1 MARLISPEDGFV
13 FDTHT
18 DIQNTF
24 IQKIHAE
31 GIDAALEWL
40 LGVKNDIERTYPRT
54 LSLKW
59 ADDGAAIHTVEVSE
73 TDDFADPFISVTVSG
88 TECEIENLKIGQK
101 YFWRVDGGEM
111 RTFTTAQGA
120 PRFIKIDG
128 ALNVRDI
135 GGGKIKQGLLY
146 RGSELERYFNIT
158 EAGKHTFCDVLK
170 IRTQMDLRIECQGKL
185 EKSPAGDS
193 VALVQLGYRPYMEVF
208 EDQHKAGICRIME
221 FLTHEENYPVYFH
234 CMGGA
239 DRTGMI
245 ALYLRALAGESDD
258 EIHTDY
264 ELTGLSTYAGGAAE
278 GATGFRNRK
287 ASYYTAFL
295 DALEEFAPGG
305 TLAEKVPAFLIHCGV
320 PQAQIAKILSI
331 IKK

>member
-1 MARLISPEDGFV
+1 MVRLISPEDGYL

-24 IQKIHAE
+24 IEKIHAD
-31 GIDAALEWL
+31 GTDAALDWL
-40 LGVKNDIERTYPRT
+40 LTVKNDTERTYPRQLTFVWEADGVSPHT
-54 LSLKW
+54 LEI
-59 ADDGAAIHTVEVSE
+59 AEDA
-73 TDDFADPFISVTVSG
+73 DFADPFVTVSVDG
-88 TECEIENLKIGQK
+88 TECTVGNFKIGQT
-101 YFWRVDGGEM
+101 YFWRVDGGEV
-111 RTFTTAQGA
+111 RSFTTKADA

-135 GGGKIKQGLLY
+135 GGGKLKQGLLY
-146 RGSELERYFNIT
+146 RGSEIERYFNIT
-158 EAGKHTFCDVLK
+158 EAGRRTFTDVLG
-170 IRTQMDLRIECQGKL
+170 IRTQLDLRIECQGKL

-208 EDQHKAGICRIME
+208 EDVHKAGIVQIME
-221 FLTHEENYPVYFH
+221 FLTHEENYPVYIH

-264 ELTGLSTYAGGAAE
+264 ELTGLSTYAGGQTE
-278 GATGFRNRK
+278 GAHGFRNRR
-287 ASYYTAFL
+287 APYYAAFL
-295 DALEEFAPGG
+295 DALDKYAPGG
-305 TLAEKVPAFLIHCGV
+305 TLADKVPRFLMECGV
-320 PQAQIAKILSI
+320 TAAQIAKILSI
-331 IKK
+331 IKA